1 MDLKDIKHEFDIKCE
16 IKCQYMHVLFECI
29 FPFLRGK
36 SQQEISVNNVIL
48 KPAFPKNSPNTQD
61 KIFKWAGLAYKDT
74 GLIIFTSL
82 KLGALQRT
90 LDIIKVSKAWHFAMQ
105 HHCQH
110 WLMIIV
116 FYNLK

>member
-1 MDLKDIKHEFDIKCE
+1 MYYLSAFSLSYE
-16 IKCQYMHVLFECI
+16 
-29 FPFLRGK
+29 GK
-36 SQQEISVNNVIL
+36 ASKKSVNNVIL

-90 LDIIKVSKAWHFAMQ
+90 LDIIKVSKA
-105 HHCQH
+105 
-110 WLMIIV
+110 
-116 FYNLK
+116 

>member
-1 MDLKDIKHEFDIKCE
+1 MNLILKCE

-90 LDIIKVSKAWHFAMQ
+90 LDIIKTHTK
-105 HHCQH
+105 
-110 WLMIIV
+110 
-116 FYNLK
+116 